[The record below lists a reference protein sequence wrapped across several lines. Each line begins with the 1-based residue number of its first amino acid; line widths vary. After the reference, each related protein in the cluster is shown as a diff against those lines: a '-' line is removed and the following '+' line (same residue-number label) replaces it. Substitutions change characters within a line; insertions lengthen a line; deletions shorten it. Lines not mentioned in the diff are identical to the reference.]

1 MANQG
6 RPAFINI
13 GQIMVPLI
21 ATVTQISGVAR
32 GGGGF
37 VNYSVDTN
45 LPSTTVIVRF
55 ARRLT
60 HKALHASIL

>member
-21 ATVTQISGVAR
+21 ATITQISGVAR
-32 GGGGF
+32 GGGF
-37 VNYSVDTN
+37 VNYSVDIN

-55 ARRLT
+55 AR
-60 HKALHASIL
+60 